1 VIDFNTFG
9 IHLKKIPMKKLF
21 LAMVMCFISVAA
33 MQAQGVQYK
42 IVTSVESIV
51 PGGVGRSRIIEN
63 GQEVNYSDF
72 TTTRTKD
79 GKEKT
84 SKNRGDVKIEELK
97 ESTLV
102 NFYSMVGINFQKI
115 ASNDAM
121 LTSMLNMYS
130 KEGWDLMHIAS
141 GVESDAGKG
150 DGNGIFIT
158 RYYFR
163 KAAK

>member
-1 VIDFNTFG
+1 
-9 IHLKKIPMKKLF
+9 MKKSL
-21 LAMVMCFISVAA
+21 LAAVVCVFSAMG
-33 MQAQGVQYK
+33 MQAQGVQFK
-42 IVTSVESIV
+42 IVTTVESIV
-51 PGGVGRSRIIEN
+51 PGGLGRSRIIEN
-63 GQEVNYSDF
+63 GQEVNYTDF

-84 SKNRGDVKIEELK
+84 SKNRGDVKIDELK

-102 NFYSMVGINFQKI
+102 NFYSMVGINFQNI

-121 LTSMLNMYS
+121 MTSMLNAHS
-130 KEGWDLMHIAS
+130 KEGWELTHIAS

-158 RYYFR
+158 RYYFK

>member
-1 VIDFNTFG
+1 
-9 IHLKKIPMKKLF
+9 MKKSL
-21 LAMVMCFISVAA
+21 LAAVVCVFSVLGL
-33 MQAQGVQYK
+33 QAQGVQFK
-42 IVTSVESIV
+42 IVTTVESIV
-51 PGGVGRSRIIEN
+51 PGGLGRSRIIEN
-63 GQEVNYSDF
+63 GQEVNYTDF

-84 SKNRGDVKIEELK
+84 SKNRGDVKIDELK

-102 NFYSMVGINFQKI
+102 NFYSMVGINFQNI

-121 LTSMLNMYS
+121 ITSMLNAHS
-130 KEGWDLMHIAS
+130 KEGWELVNIAS

-158 RYYFR
+158 RYYFK

>member
-1 VIDFNTFG
+1 
-9 IHLKKIPMKKLF
+9 MKKTL
-21 LAMVMCFISVAA
+21 LAAVVCVFSVLG
-33 MQAQGVQYK
+33 MQAQGVQFK
-42 IVTSVESIV
+42 IVTTVESIV
-51 PGGVGRSRIIEN
+51 PGGLGRSRIIEN
-63 GQEVNYSDF
+63 GQEVNYTDF
-72 TTTRTKD
+72 TTSRTKD

-84 SKNRGDVKIEELK
+84 SKNRGDVKIDELK

-102 NFYSMVGINFQKI
+102 NFYSMVGINFQNI

-121 LTSMLNMYS
+121 MTSMLNAHS
-130 KEGWDLMHIAS
+130 KEGWELTHIAS

-158 RYYFR
+158 RYYFK